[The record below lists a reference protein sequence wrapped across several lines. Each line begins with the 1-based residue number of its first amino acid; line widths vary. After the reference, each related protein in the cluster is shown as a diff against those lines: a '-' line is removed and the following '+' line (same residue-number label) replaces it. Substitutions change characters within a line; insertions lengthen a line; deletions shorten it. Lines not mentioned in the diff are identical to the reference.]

1 MAEIE
6 KPAYDGLRSFLV
18 QAEAMGE
25 IATIR
30 NADWN
35 LEIGAL
41 SETTAELIT
50 EPPALLFDEIKGYPK
65 GFRILSLP
73 TASRRRMAIALG
85 LPPETPRIELLR
97 HTLKRIH
104 GAPRTP
110 PRVVPDGPVMQN
122 KMRDNEVDLLK
133 FPALYGHRK
142 DGGRYIGTGSCV
154 ITKDPDTGFVNSGT
168 YRLQVHE
175 GNLLG
180 LWNNPGAQARI
191 IAEKYWKQ
199 GKACPVAATVGGDFL
214 VFMLSYMKF
223 PYGVSEL
230 EKAGGLLGHPL
241 DVVEGPVT
249 GLPIP
254 AHAEIAIEGEIPPP
268 SEEARDEGPFGEY
281 TGYYSGGT
289 LGTGHAEPVI
299 RVKAIYY
306 RNNPIILNM
315 SPQWPGAPHHSVRFE
330 AGGLWDQLESMGVP
344 GITGV
349 YVHLS
354 GLIAISIEQRYPGHA
369 RQVGNAVMGAN
380 SSSGCRYVVIV
391 DDDIDATNLNEVL
404 WAMTTRSS
412 PAEDIAVTDG
422 TRTNALDPRLPPE
435 KKASG
440 DWTSSRAVIYAV
452 RPYHWRDK
460 FPMVNRID
468 KDQRDEMV
476 EKYKDVLP
484 FPRM

>member
-1 MAEIE
+1 MSEA
-6 KPAYDGLRSFLV
+6 PGYDGLRSFLAR
-18 QAEAMGE
+18 AEAFGE
-25 IATIR
+25 VATIR
-30 NADWN
+30 GADWN

-41 SETTAELIT
+41 GETTAELIP

-73 TASRRRMAIALG
+73 TASRRRMALALG
-85 LPPETPRIELLR
+85 LPPETSRLEMLR

-104 GAPRTP
+104 GADSLP
-110 PRVVPDGPVMQN
+110 PRSVETGPVMQN
-122 KMRDNEVDLLK
+122 RMRDNEVDLLK
-133 FPALYGHRK
+133 FPALFGHRK

-154 ITKDPDTGFVNSGT
+154 ITKDPETGFVNSGT

-175 GNLLG
+175 RNLLG

-191 IAEKYWKQ
+191 IAEKYWRQ
-199 GKACPVAATVGGDFL
+199 GKPCPIVATVGGDFL

-230 EKAGGLLGHPL
+230 DKAGGLLGHPL
-241 DVVEGPVT
+241 DVIAGPLT

-254 AHAEIAIEGEIPPP
+254 AHAEIAIEGEVPPP

-289 LGTGHAEPVI
+289 LGTGRAEPVI
-299 RVKAIYY
+299 RVKAIYH
-306 RNNPIILNM
+306 RNDPIILNM

-330 AGGLWDQLESMGVP
+330 AGGLWDQLESLGVP
-344 GITGV
+344 GIQGV
-349 YVHLS
+349 YIHLS
-354 GLIAISIEQRYPGHA
+354 GLVAVSIKQMFPGHA
-369 RQVGNAVMGAN
+369 RQVGNAVLGAN
-380 SSSGCRYVVIV
+380 SSAGSRYVVIV

-404 WAMTTRSS
+404 WAMTTRSLPS
-412 PAEDIAVTDG
+412 EDIQIADG
-422 TRTNALDPRLPPE
+422 TRSNALDARLPPAQ
-435 KKASG
+435 KASG

-452 RPYHWRDK
+452 RPWHWREK

-468 KDQRDEMV
+468 RDQREAMIA
-476 EKYKDVLP
+476 KYKDVLP

>member
-1 MAEIE
+1 MSEAKE
-6 KPAYDGLRSFLV
+6 YDGLRSFLV
-18 QAEAMGE
+18 EAEKFGE
-25 IATIR
+25 IATIK
-30 NADWN
+30 NADWH

-41 SETTAELIT
+41 SETTAELIP

-85 LPPETPRIELLR
+85 LAPETSRIDMLR

-104 GAPRTP
+104 GAGQVP

-122 KMRDNEVDLLK
+122 RMRDNEVDLLK
-133 FPALYGHRK
+133 FPALFGHRK

-154 ITKDPDTGFVNSGT
+154 ITKDPDTGYVNSGT

-175 GNLLG
+175 RNLLG

-199 GKACPVAATVGGDFL
+199 GKACPIAATVGGDFL

-223 PYGVSEL
+223 PFGVSEL
-230 EKAGGLLGHPL
+230 DKAGGLLGHAL
-241 DVVEGPVT
+241 DVVEGPLT

-254 AHAEIAIEGEIPPP
+254 AHAEIAIEGEVPPP

-289 LGTGHAEPVI
+289 LGTGRAEPVI

-306 RNNPIILNM
+306 RNDPIILNM

-330 AGGLWDQLESMGVP
+330 AGGLWDQLEAAGVP
-344 GITGV
+344 GIAGV
-349 YVHLS
+349 YIHLS
-354 GLIAISIEQRYPGHA
+354 GLVAVSIKQMYPGHA
-369 RQVGNAVMGAN
+369 RQVGNAVLGAA
-380 SSSGCRYVVIV
+380 SSAGSRYVVIV

-404 WAMTTRSS
+404 WAMTTRSLPS
-412 PAEDIAVTDG
+412 EDIQIATG
-422 TRTNALDPRLPPE
+422 TRTNALDPHLPPAQ
-435 KKASG
+435 KANG

-452 RPYHWRDK
+452 RPWHWRDK
-460 FPMVNRID
+460 FLVVNRSG
-468 KDQRDEMV
+468 KDQRDAMV